1 MSGTLTHADAGHA
14 TTAGPRTT
22 AAGRMKAL
30 ARAELTLLG
39 RHKAGLVMLLIMP
52 LALTLSAL
60 SVAKGMDLEK
70 MGLSLGT
77 MLIPTAVAYVLIFS
91 IYTTLVGTY
100 VTRREELV
108 LKRLR
113 TGEPGDVEILAGT
126 SIAALVAGLVQC
138 LVLLVAGAL
147 LLDVEMPSNVLFVA
161 GGILIGIVLAAL
173 LAAAT
178 AAFTKSVEGSQLTI
192 APVMLVSMFGSGL
205 FFPLEVL
212 PDAAA
217 RVCELLPLSPVVE
230 LMRGGWTGS
239 LSGAGALGSVAVAAA
254 WIVLSVFT
262 VKKRFRWEP
271 RR

>member
-1 MSGTLTHADAGHA
+1 MSGTLTQAGRTA

-30 ARAELTLLG
+30 GRAELTLLG
-39 RHKAGLVMLLIMP
+39 RQKAGLVTLLLMP
-52 LALTLSAL
+52 VILTVASLSA
-60 SVAKGMDLEK
+60 AKGMDLEK
-70 MGLSLGT
+70 YGLSLGT
-77 MLIPTAVAYVLIFS
+77 MLIPTAVTYVLIVS

-126 SIAALVAGLVQC
+126 SIAALAAGLVQC
-138 LVLLVAGAL
+138 LVLLVAGVL

-161 GGILIGIVLAAL
+161 GGILIGTVLALL
-173 LAAAT
+173 LAVAT
-178 AAFTKSVEGSQLTI
+178 ASFTKSTEGAQLTI
-192 APVMLVSMFGSGL
+192 APIMFLSMFGSGL
-205 FFPLEVL
+205 FFPLDVL
-212 PDAAA
+212 PDTVATF
-217 RVCELLPLSPVVE
+217 CELLPFSPVVE

-239 LSGAGALGSVAVAAA
+239 LSGTGALGAVAVAAA

-262 VKKRFRWEP
+262 IKKWFRWEP